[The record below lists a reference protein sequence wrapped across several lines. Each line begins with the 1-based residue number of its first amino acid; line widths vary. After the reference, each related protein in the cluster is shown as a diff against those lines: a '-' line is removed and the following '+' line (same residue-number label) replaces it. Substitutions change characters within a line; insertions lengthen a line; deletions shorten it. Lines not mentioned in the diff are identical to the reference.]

1 GDAQA
6 VQADAVA
13 GGVDDLRV
21 VGGEGVVPGRRVG
34 AAAVGGLHHADDGQF
49 EGAREGEV
57 AGVVGRDGHDRAGAV
72 AHQDVVGD
80 EDGHLLPVDRVDGV
94 GAGEDTGLVLG
105 LGLPLDVGLGGGL
118 RAVGGDGLGG
128 GGVAAG
134 PHVVG
139 ALGPGGRGE
148 LLHQRVLG
156 RQHHVGGAEQG
167 VGAGGEDGDVLA
179 VDGEVDAGA
188 LGAADPVALLQ
199 L

>member
-1 GDAQA
+1 
-6 VQADAVA
+6 
-13 GGVDDLRV
+13 RHT
-21 VGGEGVVPGRRVG
+21 R
-34 AAAVGGLHHADDGQF
+34 F
-49 EGAREGEV
+49 S
-57 AGVVGRDGHDRAGAV
+57 RDWSS
-72 AHQDVVGD
+72 DVCSSD
-80 EDGHLLPVDRVDGV
+80 
-94 GAGEDTGLVLG
+94 
-105 LGLPLDVGLGGGL
+105 LDVGLGGGL

-199 L
+199 LDGLGPVQGVQVVQIGRAHV